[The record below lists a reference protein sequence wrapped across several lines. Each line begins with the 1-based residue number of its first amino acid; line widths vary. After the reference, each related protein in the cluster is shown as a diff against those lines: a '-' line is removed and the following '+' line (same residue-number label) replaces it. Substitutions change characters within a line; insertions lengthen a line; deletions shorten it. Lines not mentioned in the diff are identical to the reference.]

1 MHWNEIKERI
11 INVCNNIKETVSQW
25 IESIKQ
31 FFSDLWQSI
40 CDIFLVLGNG
50 FSRFNEAVEVL
61 EM

>member
-31 FFSDLWQSI
+31 FFSDLWQKH
-40 CDIFLVLGNG
+40 
-50 FSRFNEAVEVL
+50 
-61 EM
+61 M